1 MNIVLVG
8 MRGSGK
14 STVAKILA
22 KTLKRTYV
30 ELDDEIA
37 KKAGARISDVVQR
50 QGWNYFREREAEVVE
65 ETSRSENIVISTG
78 GGVVLQE
85 KNVQALKKNGVC
97 IFLSAPLEEL
107 LPRIGE
113 TSTRPRL
120 TGAKTMKEE
129 LERVWEE
136 RRPLYEKAADETVDT
151 TGMKP
156 HDIADAIMQILKK
169 KHIVQI

>member
-1 MNIVLVG
+1 MNIVLIG

-14 STVAKILA
+14 STVAKMLA
-22 KTLKRTYV
+22 KKLGRKYM

-37 KKAGARISDVVQR
+37 KKAGARISEVVEQ
-50 QGWNYFREREAEVVE
+50 QGWNYFRVREAEVVE
-65 ETSRSENIVISTG
+65 EAAAVDNTVISTG
-78 GGVVLQE
+78 GGVVLQS
-85 KNVQALKKNGVC
+85 KNVQALKKNGIC
-97 IFLSAPLEEL
+97 IFLSAPIEEL

-113 TSTRPRL
+113 SSTRPRL

-129 LERVWEE
+129 LEKVWEE
-136 RRPLYEKAADETVDT
+136 RKPLYEKAADETIDT

-156 HDIADAIMQILKK
+156 KDIAEEIVQRLKK